1 MTLGNDTERLR
12 TIWTPEMDGYFID
25 LMLEQVSQG
34 REVEDHMF
42 SKKAWKHMSSMFNAK
57 FNFQYEKDVLKNRH
71 KTLRNLYRSIKNL
84 LGQPGFS
91 WDEKRNMVIV
101 DDQVDVNALT
111 RRVKKSIPNFKD
123 LCTIY
128 GHMEAKDD
136 AAPEE
141 LSNSGQKGAIVPH
154 VSEDIGEDADELL
167 LDVRADED
175 LGISTLDKATDDC
188 EQRVSKETTT
198 SSRTR
203 TRTYWQLPMD
213 RYFINLMLAHVQKG
227 NQFDGV
233 FSKQAWMEI
242 ILSFNEK
249 FGFEYS
255 LEILKNRYKT
265 LRRQY
270 NLIKSLLRLD
280 GFAWDETRQMV
291 IADDC
296 VWQDYIKVHPD
307 ARQYMTR
314 PLPYYKD
321 LRVIYDPSFDE
332 KEYPLPPDK
341 HQNANDFKIEC
352 SSTSNTVQSSV
363 TPNSNEEQFSGVN
376 ELPYIGQK
384 QKRQLEICSNSTSP
398 KRSRNDEQGM
408 AAALHEMAAVVS
420 TVSAKNNDTSISIE
434 NVIEAVQALPD
445 MDDDLVLDA
454 CDFLEDERKAKTFL
468 ALDAKL
474 RKKWLIRKLRT

>member
-1 MTLGNDTERLR
+1 MALGNDTERLR
-12 TIWTPEMDGYFID
+12 TIWSPEMDRYFID

-34 REVEDHMF
+34 HEVEDHLF
-42 SKKAWKHMSSMFNAK
+42 SKKAWNYMSSRFNAK
-57 FNFQYEKDVLKNRH
+57 FNFQFEKDVLKNRH
-71 KTLRNLYRSIKNL
+71 KTLRNLYKSIKNL

-91 WDEKRNMVIV
+91 WDEQRNMVIV

-111 RRVKKSIPNFKD
+111 CGVKKSIPNFKD

-128 GHMEAKDD
+128 GHVVEAKGD

-141 LSNSGQKGAIVPH
+141 LSNSGKKEAFVPY
-154 VSEDIGEDADELL
+154 VSKDIK
-167 LDVRADED
+167 ADED
-175 LGISTLDKATDDC
+175 CGISTSDKATDDC

-198 SSRTR
+198 TSGTR
-203 TRTYWQLPMD
+203 TRTYWQPPMD
-213 RYFINLMLAHVQKG
+213 RYFINLMLAQMQKG

-242 ILSFNEK
+242 ISSFNEK

-255 LEILKNRYKT
+255 LEILKNRHKT

-270 NLIKSLLRLD
+270 NLIKSLLQLD

-332 KEYPLPPDK
+332 KEYPLPPDR
-341 HQNANDFKIEC
+341 HQNAIDFKIEC
-352 SSTSNTVQSSV
+352 PSTSNTAQPPI
-363 TPNSNEEQFSGVN
+363 TTNSNEEQFSGVI
-376 ELPYIGQK
+376 ELHYIGQK
-384 QKRQLEICSNSTSP
+384 QKCQLEKFSNSTSP
-398 KRSRNDEQGM
+398 KRLRNDEQGM

-420 TVSAKNNDTSISIE
+420 TVSAKKNDTSISIE

>member
-1 MTLGNDTERLR
+1 M
-12 TIWTPEMDGYFID
+12 
-25 LMLEQVSQG
+25 Q
-34 REVEDHMF
+34 
-42 SKKAWKHMSSMFNAK
+42 
-57 FNFQYEKDVLKNRH
+57 
-71 KTLRNLYRSIKNL
+71 
-84 LGQPGFS
+84 
-91 WDEKRNMVIV
+91 
-101 DDQVDVNALT
+101 
-111 RRVKKSIPNFKD
+111 
-123 LCTIY
+123 
-128 GHMEAKDD
+128 
-136 AAPEE
+136 
-141 LSNSGQKGAIVPH
+141 
-154 VSEDIGEDADELL
+154 
-167 LDVRADED
+167 
-175 LGISTLDKATDDC
+175 
-188 EQRVSKETTT
+188 
-198 SSRTR
+198 
-203 TRTYWQLPMD
+203 
-213 RYFINLMLAHVQKG
+213 
-227 NQFDGV
+227 
-233 FSKQAWMEI
+233 
-242 ILSFNEK
+242 
-249 FGFEYS
+249 
-255 LEILKNRYKT
+255 
-265 LRRQY
+265 
-270 NLIKSLLRLD
+270 
-280 GFAWDETRQMV
+280 
-291 IADDC
+291 
-296 VWQDYIKVHPD
+296 VHPD